1 MRTAL
6 LIVLTLALAGCATV
20 GGEKVDQLKPGTA
33 IVPISLMGD
42 TLAMR
47 EVGTTIFQNQRR
59 DVDVASWHIDRHTES
74 VAGQLVKGKGK
85 FTVAQADTEEV
96 RKTVKLG
103 EDFWSGS
110 NKIKAGGGALAAF
123 AAQSRADYLLLI
135 APGVMGDPF
144 MATNQTI
151 SGYGVYQRSMVGL
164 KRSMNFIT
172 MRAVLL
178 DGRSGEELARTQCA
192 VSAPRSDWLDGDK
205 MAKASD
211 DMRSGIEKLF
221 EDGLRKC
228 LGSLNLG

>member
-1 MRTAL
+1 MRVAL
-6 LIVLTLALAGCATV
+6 PVVLTISLAACATV

-33 IVPISLMGD
+33 MAPISLMGD

-59 DVDVASWHIDRHTES
+59 DVDVASWHIDRHAES
-74 VAGQLVKGKGK
+74 LAGQLVKSKGK
-85 FTVAQADTEEV
+85 FTIAQADTEPL
-96 RKTVKLG
+96 RKTVKLS

-110 NKIKAGGGALAAF
+110 NKIKAGGEALAAF
-123 AAQSRADYLLLI
+123 VAQSKADYVLVI

-144 MATNQTI
+144 MGTNQTI
-151 SGYGVYQRSMVGL
+151 SGYGIYQRSIVGL

-178 DGRSGEELARTQCA
+178 DGKSGEELARTQCA
-192 VSAPRSDWLDGDK
+192 VSTPRSDWLDGDR

-211 DMRSGIEKLF
+211 EMRSGIEKLF
-221 EDGLRKC
+221 EGGLRKC
-228 LGSLNLG
+228 LASLNLG